1 MRVTELNGPPSLGPL
16 YARAA
21 AGAALAT
28 SGIAGGGGHELPAR
42 ELVRCGV
49 PVERDHLADYALACG
64 FGIGGALPL
73 TYPHVLAFPLQ
84 VVLMAD
90 RSFPLP
96 LPGLVHLANRITAH
110 RAITPAETL
119 DLRVHAD
126 RFVAHPKGAQVDLV
140 AQVSAGG
147 ETVWEG
153 RSTYLSRGADAP
165 ADAVSPDEGTGT
177 DIAEPPTPT
186 GTGAATWKVAGDT
199 GRRYAAASGDVNP
212 IHLHPLTARAMGFPR
227 AIAHGMWTAA
237 RAVAALQ
244 GRIPDAATYDVVFRK
259 PLLLPSTVELVTER
273 SGTDWGLAVRS
284 AKKPEKVHLAGRV
297 TSAG

>member
-1 MRVTELNGPPSLGPL
+1 MTASVDRKVTELDGPPSLGPL

-21 AGAALAT
+21 AGAALP
-28 SGIAGGGGHELPAR
+28 GGGGRDLPAR
-42 ELVRCGV
+42 EIVRRGV
-49 PVERDHLADYALACG
+49 SVEQEHLADYALACG

-110 RAITPAETL
+110 RAVTPDETL

-140 AQVSAGG
+140 AEARVG
-147 ETVWEG
+147 EELVWEG
-153 RSTYLSRGADAP
+153 RSTYLARGAEAP
-165 ADAVSPDEGTGT
+165 ADNPPGT
-177 DIAEPPTPT
+177 DIAEPSTPT

-212 IHLHPLTARAMGFPR
+212 IHLHPLTAKAMGFPR

-273 SGTDWGLAVRS
+273 SGPDWSLAVRS
-284 AKKPEKVHLAGRV
+284 ARKPDKVHLTGRV
-297 TSAG
+297 TPA